1 MENAEGKLIPRST
14 CVGGYLPGQCG
25 CFGAFRVTLF
35 MFVAM
40 VIEEEFLATL
50 YGLNP
55 GSNIA

>member
-1 MENAEGKLIPRST
+1 MENAEGKLIPRSA
-14 CVGGYLPGQCG
+14 CVGYLHGQCV

-55 GSNIA
+55 SSNIA